1 MNELTGLE
9 DTPDA
14 ARISDILKRIRLE
27 HEEVGQLGLLHGS
40 EHRLLSD
47 YLGGPGRLPPQS
59 PPLESALSPR
69 AD

>member
-27 HEEVGQLGLLHGS
+27 HEEVGELGL
-40 EHRLLSD
+40 
-47 YLGGPGRLPPQS
+47 
-59 PPLESALSPR
+59 SAVPST
-69 AD
+69 AG